1 MPKNKKKLN
10 DKIVN
15 SKNNN
20 KKKTVKEEKYISEE
34 SKEMR
39 NFLIILFSI
48 IIIVLIVYGVSKIFI
63 DDEPTEDSGRTV
75 QTGQIDYDK
84 VSIGTMLNRNY
95 SEYYVAIYDEED
107 TNAVVYSSIIT
118 KYLENEDAIKVFF
131 CDLGNKLNSKYYV
144 GSDGE
149 TNPNAQDISEL
160 ALGDLTLIKVE
171 NGEITDYIEGLDAF
185 RAEFSK

>member
-1 MPKNKKKLN
+1 MAKNSVKLN
-10 DKIVN
+10 DKIGK
-15 SKNNN
+15 KN
-20 KKKTVKEEKYISEE
+20 EKYISDE

-48 IIIVLIVYGVSKIFI
+48 IIVVLIVYGVSKIFI
-63 DDEPTEDSGRTV
+63 EDDTPATGRTV
-75 QTGQIDYDK
+75 TAGAIDYDK

-107 TNAVVYSSIIT
+107 PAAVLYSMIIT
-118 KYLENEDAIKVFF
+118 NYLEEENAIKVFY
-131 CDLGNKLNSKYYV
+131 CDLGNRFNQAYYV

-149 TNPNAQDISEL
+149 TNPDASNISEL

-171 NGEITDYIEGLDAF
+171 NGEITEYIEGLDAIK
-185 RAEFSK
+185 AEFGV

>member
-1 MPKNKKKLN
+1 MPKNKVKLN
-10 DKIVN
+10 DKT
-15 SKNNN
+15 N
-20 KKKTVKEEKYISEE
+20 KKKTIKEAKYISDE

-63 DDEPTEDSGRTV
+63 EDTPAENDENNV

-107 TNAVVYSSIIT
+107 PNAILYSTIIT
-118 KYLENEDAIKVFF
+118 GYLQNEDATKVFY
-131 CDLGNKLNSKYYV
+131 CDLGNKLNSEYHV
-144 GSDGE
+144 GTDGQ
-149 TNPNAQDISEL
+149 TNPNAQSISEL

-171 NGEITDYIEGLDAF
+171 NGRITKYIEELDAF
-185 RAEFSK
+185 KAEFAE